1 MIGLSDRFASLESE
15 SRHCPLCNGA
25 IKRIPRRFIDRLLS
39 MFSPVHR
46 YRCRSMR
53 CGWEGNLPEK

>member
-1 MIGLSDRFASLESE
+1 MIGLSARFASVASE
-15 SRHCPLCNGA
+15 GKHCPHCNGP

-39 MFSPVHR
+39 MFSSIHR
-46 YRCRSMR
+46 YRCRSMQ